1 MLVGGLIRTACP
13 CVGWW
18 CHLYCL
24 SVYWLVV
31 SFILLVRVLVGGV
44 IHTACTFVG
53 WWCYSYCLSVCC
65 LVVSV
70 ILLVRLLVVG
80 TILLACPFVGCWY
93 NSSGLSVG
101 WLLALLFPRS
111 AIVGNFEIMYET
123 KMEGGITASCYYG

>member
-1 MLVGGLIRTACP
+1 MCWLVVSFVLLVRVLVGGVIYTACP

-18 CHLYCL
+18 CHSYCL
-24 SVYWLVV
+24 YVCWLVV
-31 SFILLVRVLVGGV
+31 L
-44 IHTACTFVG
+44 FV
-53 WWCYSYCLSVCC
+53 
-65 LVVSV
+65 
-70 ILLVRLLVVG
+70 LLVRLLFGGVSH
-80 TILLACPFVGCWY
+80 TACPFVGCWY